1 MYQSTVSWTEPWR
14 RVRQGGALGG
24 VSLADVHV
32 QDGEDVRV
40 ALEEGGEGAAG
51 ADGGELPWVA
61 DEDELRPCPFDTDDE
76 TVKVGVRRWQLR
88 RG

>member
-1 MYQSTVSWTEPWR
+1 M
-14 RVRQGGALGG
+14 
-24 VSLADVHV
+24 
-32 QDGEDVRV
+32 